1 MFSNNNVP
9 SFKED
14 FLHYIWKFQ
23 KYKHNFLKTQQGQ
36 SLSIIHPGFHNHDSG
51 PDFLNARIKIN
62 NNLWAGSIEIH
73 KHSSEWKQHK
83 HHLDPAYENVILHVV
98 YTDDKP
104 VSYQNNKLIPTLVLK
119 DRINE
124 NMISQYQEL
133 LFNPNWIACANQ
145 IKEVTPI
152 IKSMWLTR
160 MATERLEEKTKR
172 LSPLLKGLQNDW
184 DQLSYFLIAQYF
196 GMKVN
201 NDAFRR
207 LIECTPFD
215 IILKHQ
221 SSLFQLEALLL
232 GQANLIINSDDQYAQ
247 KLKKEYDFLQK
258 KFGLIKM
265 LTHEWK
271 FSRMRPPNFPGLRI
285 AQLAR
290 LINKEGRIFRKILQA
305 ESLAHLRSIFASS
318 ASAYWNQHYRLG
330 KESLTKQKSIGSKTI
345 DILIIN
351 VAIPLIFYYGMKT
364 GESKYKEKA
373 TDLLES
379 IPPEQN
385 KIIKKW
391 KTSDV
396 PAFNAANTQA
406 LIHLKN
412 NYCDQ
417 YRCLSCSIGNKIM
430 TFDA

>member
-1 MFSNNNVP
+1 MSLP
-9 SFKED
+9 FKED

-23 KYKHNFLKTQQGQ
+23 KYNHRALHTEKGKT
-36 SLSIIHPGFHNHDSG
+36 LTIIHPGFHNYDSG
-51 PDFLNARIKIN
+51 PDFLNARIKID

-73 KHSSEWKQHK
+73 KHSSEWKQHN

-98 YTDDKP
+98 YTNDKP
-104 VSYQNNKLIPTLVLK
+104 VKYQNNKLIPCLVLNN
-119 DRINE
+119 RINE
-124 NMISQYQEL
+124 NMIDQYKKL

-145 IKEVTPI
+145 IQEVAPI

-172 LSPLLKGLQNDW
+172 IFPILDGLQNDW
-184 DQLSYFLIAQYF
+184 DKLSYYLIAQYF

-201 NDAFRR
+201 NEAFKR

-221 SSLFQLEALLL
+221 SSLFQLEAILL
-232 GQANLIINSDDQYAQ
+232 GQANLIRSLEDDYTI
-247 KLKKEYDFLQK
+247 KLKREYDFLK
-258 KFGLIKM
+258 KKYGLIKM

-271 FSRMRPPNFPGLRI
+271 FSRMRPSNFPGLRI
-285 AQLAR
+285 AQLAK
-290 LINKEGRIFRKILQA
+290 LIHQEGRIFRKILSANDLQD
-305 ESLAHLRSIFASS
+305 LRKIFASS
-318 ASAYWNQHYRLG
+318 ASEYWNIHYRLG
-330 KESLTKQKSIGSKTI
+330 KESKEKEKAIGKKTI

-351 VAIPLIFYYGMKT
+351 VAIPLIFFYGMKT
-364 GESKYKEKA
+364 GQNKYKEQA
-373 TDLLES
+373 IDLLES

-391 KTSDV
+391 TASQMLSN
-396 PAFNAANTQA
+396 NASNTQA
-406 LIHLKN
+406 LLHLKHH
-412 NYCDQ
+412 YCDQ

-430 TFDA
+430 SIEE